1 MADKFTQLLPLLG
14 ALVAFLLAALLLVY
28 IFRLVFGKRIRA
40 PGPRNR
46 PRRLDVVDVFDL
58 DKERQLVIV
67 RRDNTEH
74 LLLIGGPNDVL
85 VEGAINRLD
94 LTATRSAPTTASVNW
109 PAAPSSADE
118 ELEAEVRPSATGL
131 KPAGPLNLPPD
142 LFAQKSPALSSS
154 TTAPIV
160 SAPSS
165 SSPLAAPP
173 PPLSPNAPRPSLS
186 LSTPPARP
194 APPPR
199 PPGMPSF
206 LSRTQR
212 IITPKKET
220 EEGVSA
226 PATAPEPPRP
236 SPPIFAPAP
245 PRSAPPPLPET
256 PKAPPPPPPPP
267 PSAGLMPS
275 AQRPVMPTVKES
287 AEAPKSDPLDSLEE
301 EMARLLGRTD
311 KE

>member
-14 ALVAFLLAALLLVY
+14 ALVAFLLAALLLIY

-85 VEGAINRLD
+85 VEGAINRAD
-94 LTATRSAPTTASVNW
+94 QATNRNAPTAAAANW
-109 PAAPSSADE
+109 PTPPTPVPDEPAPE
-118 ELEAEVRPSATGL
+118 TRPAATGL
-131 KPAGPLNLPPD
+131 KPPAPLNLPPD
-142 LFAQKSPALSSS
+142 LFAQKSPAPSSA
-154 TTAPIV
+154 TAPAV
-160 SAPSS
+160 SPAPSS
-165 SSPLAAPP
+165 SVSAPP
-173 PPLSPNAPRPSLS
+173 PISSAPPRASLG

-194 APPPR
+194 TPPPR

-212 IITPKKET
+212 VITPKQEN

-226 PATAPEPPRP
+226 SPAAPEAQRP
-236 SPPIFAPAP
+236 APPIFAPATQ
-245 PRSAPPPLPET
+245 RSAPPPPPET
-256 PKAPPPPPPPP
+256 PKASPPPPPPP
-267 PSAGLMPS
+267 

-287 AEAPKSDPLDSLEE
+287 SEAPNSDPLDSLEE

-311 KE
+311 RTDKE

>member
-94 LTATRSAPTTASVNW
+94 LTTTQSAPTTASANW

-118 ELEAEVRPSATGL
+118 KLEAEVRPSATGL

-165 SSPLAAPP
+165 PLAEPP
-173 PPLSPNAPRPSLS
+173 PPLSPTAPRPSLS

-226 PATAPEPPRP
+226 PAAAPEPLRP
-236 SPPIFAPAP
+236 SPPIFAPAL

-256 PKAPPPPPPPP
+256 PKAPPPPPPPGGRSRP
-267 PSAGLMPS
+267 
-275 AQRPVMPTVKES
+275 AQGSGYRSRPWAPRRPRGRPQ
-287 AEAPKSDPLDSLEE
+287 PKSAS
-301 EMARLLGRTD
+301 RF
-311 KE
+311 

>member
-14 ALVAFLLAALLLVY
+14 ALVAFLLAALLLIY

-85 VEGAINRLD
+85 VEGAINRAD
-94 LTATRSAPTTASVNW
+94 QTTNRNAPTAAGANW
-109 PAAPSSADE
+109 PTPPTPVPDEPAPE
-118 ELEAEVRPSATGL
+118 TRPAATGL
-131 KPAGPLNLPPD
+131 KPPAPLNLPPD
-142 LFAQKSPALSSS
+142 LFAQKSPAPSSA
-154 TTAPIV
+154 TAPAV
-160 SAPSS
+160 SPAPSS
-165 SSPLAAPP
+165 SVSPP
-173 PPLSPNAPRPSLS
+173 PPISSAPPRASLG

-194 APPPR
+194 TPPPR

-212 IITPKKET
+212 VITPKQEN

-226 PATAPEPPRP
+226 PPAAPEAQRP
-236 SPPIFAPAP
+236 APPIFAPATQ
-245 PRSAPPPLPET
+245 RSAPPPPPET
-256 PKAPPPPPPPP
+256 PKASPPPPPPPP
-267 PSAGLMPS
+267 P

-287 AEAPKSDPLDSLEE
+287 SEAPNSDPLDSLEE

>member
-94 LTATRSAPTTASVNW
+94 LTTTQSAPTTASANW

-118 ELEAEVRPSATGL
+118 KLEAEVRPSATGL

-165 SSPLAAPP
+165 PLAEPP
-173 PPLSPNAPRPSLS
+173 PPLSPTAPRPSLS

-226 PATAPEPPRP
+226 PAAAPEPFVRRRQFLRLLCLEAPRRP
-236 SPPIFAPAP
+236 CRKRLRLLRLRHH
-245 PRSAPPPLPET
+245 PRRQQDQCRR
-256 PKAPPPPPPPP
+256 PKARLCQ
-267 PSAGLMPS
+267 PSRR
-275 AQRPVMPTVKES
+275 AQK
-287 AEAPKSDPLDSLEE
+287 
-301 EMARLLGRTD
+301 RLNLIR
-311 KE
+311 